1 MICRTLGALAEKCH
15 AFAKALHYKEL
26 EFATAPEAAVE
37 ALISINNQL
46 RQPEAAV
53 GVLTIAQR
61 SLAMDL
67 KVHFIAIHHPVYIV
81 NCRGVCSDNCS
92 HLA

>member
-1 MICRTLGALAEKCH
+1 
-15 AFAKALHYKEL
+15 
-26 EFATAPEAAVE
+26 VE

-53 GVLTIAQR
+53 GILTVAQR

-67 KVHFIAIHHPVYIV
+67 KVHPCFSQRP
-81 NCRGVCSDNCS
+81 
-92 HLA
+92 